1 MCARS
6 SRRRH
11 HSAPSSELV
20 LGRTRSRD
28 IKTRT
33 IKNKRRD
40 SPKTNYLPKTSMT
53 RVRDRRRTNVLK
65 IRAKGLGVGRC
76 DYGSYLGPRV
86 DGRGG
91 AGGRQGYHPVVP
103 LVCGKVQV
111 RVGVRGET
119 VYPPYSAWGRNARRG
134 PLRVRCISQRGGSAA
149 QLPSGGE
156 PSERALRRGADLV
169 RVGVRVRLRVRV
181 MVSLCLG

>member
-1 MCARS
+1 M
-6 SRRRH
+6 
-11 HSAPSSELV
+11 
-20 LGRTRSRD
+20 TTK
-28 IKTRT
+28 IKEKKKKRQPE
-33 IKNKRRD
+33 NKLFAK
-40 SPKTNYLPKTSMT
+40 KTNMT
-53 RVRDRRRTNVLK
+53 GLRDRRRTNVHSK
-65 IRAKGLGVGRC
+65 KRKGGVGRC